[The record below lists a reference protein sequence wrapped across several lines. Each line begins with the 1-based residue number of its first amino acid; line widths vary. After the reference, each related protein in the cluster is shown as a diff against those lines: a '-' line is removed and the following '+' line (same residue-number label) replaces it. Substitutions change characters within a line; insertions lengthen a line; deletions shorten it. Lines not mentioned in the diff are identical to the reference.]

1 MFTKYIPE
9 NFEFEMFVEHLSIGT
24 KGEAEGILINESVI
38 EAMDDV
44 ADEDVSNS
52 DDGDDDDMGDDD
64 KLFVLEYYLV
74 LPFWLIR
81 FNVKCDIDLNIPVN
95 IVILTESRVGSYFR
109 GFFYLI
115 SEPSLLSL

>member
-1 MFTKYIPE
+1 MGVSLKEFGQINASALKLTWMFTKYIPE
-9 NFEFEMFVEHLSIGT
+9 NFEFEMFVEHLNIGT

-74 LPFWLIR
+74 LPF
-81 FNVKCDIDLNIPVN
+81 
-95 IVILTESRVGSYFR
+95 
-109 GFFYLI
+109 
-115 SEPSLLSL
+115 

>member
-74 LPFWLIR
+74 LPF
-81 FNVKCDIDLNIPVN
+81 
-95 IVILTESRVGSYFR
+95 
-109 GFFYLI
+109 
-115 SEPSLLSL
+115 

>member
-1 MFTKYIPE
+1 M
-9 NFEFEMFVEHLSIGT
+9 
-24 KGEAEGILINESVI
+24 
-38 EAMDDV
+38 
-44 ADEDVSNS
+44 SNN

-109 GFFYLI
+109 GFF
-115 SEPSLLSL
+115 LSDFRT